1 MKLADYVKRNA
12 IYWAS
17 KSSHQCRPRKEMS
30 PRTAAVLEFVVR
42 EKPESSCEVAEA
54 LGLSLGLVR
63 NTMDRLQKRG
73 KIQLVHRWEACEI
86 ESPTTEKVNNNIGR

>member
-1 MKLADYVKRNA
+1 MKLAAYVKENSVR
-12 IYWAS
+12 WAS
-17 KSSHQCRPRKEMS
+17 RASPRHRPRDLS
-30 PRTAAVLEFVVR
+30 PRTAAVLEYVVR

-86 ESPTTEKVNNNIGR
+86 ESPATPKTNNNIME

>member
-1 MKLADYVKRNA
+1 MKLADYVKKSA
-12 IYWAS
+12 IKWAS
-17 KSSHQCRPRKEMS
+17 DVSPRHRPRDLS

-73 KIQLVHRWEACEI
+73 KIQLVHRWEGA
-86 ESPTTEKVNNNIGR
+86 

>member
-1 MKLADYVKRNA
+1 MKLAAYVKENSVR
-12 IYWAS
+12 WAS
-17 KSSHQCRPRKEMS
+17 RASPRHRPRGLS
-30 PRTAAVLEFVVR
+30 PQTAAVLEYVVR

-73 KIQLVHRWEACEI
+73 KIQLVHRWEG
-86 ESPTTEKVNNNIGR
+86 V

>member
-1 MKLADYVKRNA
+1 MKLADYVKKSA
-12 IYWAS
+12 IKWAS
-17 KSSHQCRPRKEMS
+17 DVSPRHRPRDLS
-30 PRTAAVLEFVVR
+30 PRTAAILEYVLR
-42 EKPESSCEVAEA
+42 EQPESSCEVAEA

-86 ESPTTEKVNNNIGR
+86 ESPTTEKANNNIGR

>member
-1 MKLADYVKRNA
+1 MKLADYVKKSA
-12 IYWAS
+12 IKWAS
-17 KSSHQCRPRKEMS
+17 DVSPRHRPRDLS
-30 PRTAAVLEFVVR
+30 PRTAAILEYVLR
-42 EKPESSCEVAEA
+42 EQPESSCEVAEA

-86 ESPTTEKVNNNIGR
+86 ESPVTPKTNNNIME

>member
-1 MKLADYVKRNA
+1 MKLADDVKKSA
-12 IYWAS
+12 IKWAS
-17 KSSHQCRPRKEMS
+17 DVSPRHRPRDLS
-30 PRTAAVLEFVVR
+30 PRTAAILEYVLR
-42 EKPESSCEVAEA
+42 EHPESSCEVAEA

-86 ESPTTEKVNNNIGR
+86 ESPTTEKANNIGR